1 MFAGNTSVPRTSDSS
16 TASDSNVGD
25 STAPTSQSSSNME
38 RKMSRRN
45 WSIANELHLKE
56 SLCDVVISVDGV
68 EFKAHKLILC
78 CCSTYFRTLFTNCA
92 DKMVYQIPGVS
103 AEMMG
108 LIIDYAYTGTVP
120 ITEDNVESLLVA
132 ADQFN
137 IMDIVNLCC
146 KFLSSRL
153 CSENC
158 IGICRFT
165 EYYYCPDL
173 HAAACGYILHHFEEV
188 SQVSEEFLDL
198 SAEEL
203 AHIIEKDELNVK
215 REEAVFEAVLRWIAH
230 DPQNRRQYIA
240 CLLSKVRLALLPSD
254 YFMNNIKAH
263 EYVKDNA
270 GCKDIISALSEIYDL
285 NLDGQSASANA
296 NPLTRPRLPYPILF
310 AIGGWSRSDTTSAIE
325 TYDGRTDEWL
335 NIPWEQES
343 PVAYHGSVY
352 LKGYVYVIGGFDG
365 TDYLD
370 IVKRF
375 DPLQKTWQ
383 QVAPMHSRRRYVSV
397 TVVDNFIYA
406 MGGFD
411 GSIEL
416 NTAERYDPDTN
427 QWTLIT
433 PMHERRSDANATT
446 LNGKVY
452 ICGGFDGDQCLSSAE
467 VFDPATNQW
476 SLIAPMSSRRRGL
489 GVMAYG
495 NQVYAVGGF
504 DENSWHQTVEAYNPV
519 TNDWHAVPSMLNP
532 RSNFGIEVM
541 DGLLFVVGG
550 FNESSTTV
558 AAEFYKEDTNE
569 WYDAHSMGITRGA
582 VSCCVVPG
590 LSSVMEY
597 IAGPHY
603 YRHNTS
609 MDISFSTS
617 TRSLPL

>member
-1 MFAGNTSVPRTSDSS
+1 M
-16 TASDSNVGD
+16 
-25 STAPTSQSSSNME
+25 Q
-38 RKMSRRN
+38 RKMSDRSC
-45 WSIANELHLKE
+45 SISNELRLE
-56 SLCDVVISVDGV
+56 GRFCDVIISVDGV
-68 EFKAHKLILC
+68 EFKAHKLILS
-78 CCSTYFRTLFTNCA
+78 CCSIYFRTLFSNWDSA
-92 DKMVYQIPGVS
+92 DKMVYQIPGIS

-108 LIIDYAYTGTVP
+108 LIINYAYTRTVP
-120 ITEDNVESLLVA
+120 ITEDNVQSLLAA

-137 IMDIVNLCC
+137 VMGIVSLCC
-146 KFLSSRL
+146 EFLSSRL
-153 CSENC
+153 CFENC
-158 IGICRFT
+158 IGICRLT
-165 EYYYCPDL
+165 DYYHCPDL
-173 HAAACGYILHHFEEV
+173 RAAACVYILHHFEEV

-203 AHIIEKDELNVK
+203 AHIIEKDELNVR

-230 DPQNRRQYIA
+230 DPQNRRQHIA
-240 CLLSKVRLALLPSD
+240 CLLSKVGAAQLWSRAQRLPRGKPSVLALQPPPCLFQVRLALLQPD
-254 YFMNNIKAH
+254 YFMNNVKAH

-270 GCKDIISALSEIYDL
+270 NCKHLIISALSEIYDL
-285 NLDGQSASANA
+285 NSYGQSSSVNA
-296 NPLTRPRLPYPILF
+296 NPFTRPRLPYAILF
-310 AIGGWSRSDTTSAIE
+310 AIGGWSGGGATSAIE
-325 TYDGRTDEWL
+325 TYDSRTDKWL

-343 PVAYHGSVY
+343 PVAYHGSAY
-352 LKGYVYVIGGFDG
+352 LKGHVYVIGGFDG
-365 TDYLD
+365 TDYFN

-383 QVAPMHSRRRYVSV
+383 QVAPMHSRRCYVSV

-411 GSIEL
+411 GYIRL

-433 PMHERRSDANATT
+433 PMHEQRSDASATT

-467 VFDPATNQW
+467 VFNPTTNQW
-476 SLIAPMSSRRRGL
+476 SLIAPMSSRRSGV

-504 DENSWHQTVEAYNPV
+504 DGNSRLQSVEAYNPIA
-519 TNDWHAVPSMLNP
+519 NAWHAVPSMLNP

-550 FNESSTTV
+550 FNGFSTTI
-558 AAEFYKEDTNE
+558 ATECYEEDTNE
-569 WYDAHSMGITRGA
+569 WYDAHSMGITRSA

-590 LSSVMEY
+590 LSNVMEY
-597 IAGPHY
+597 IARQHY
-603 YRHNTS
+603 YQHSSS
-609 MDISFSTS
+609 MDILFTSS
-617 TRSLPL
+617 TRSSPL

>member
-1 MFAGNTSVPRTSDSS
+1 
-16 TASDSNVGD
+16 
-25 STAPTSQSSSNME
+25 
-38 RKMSRRN
+38 
-45 WSIANELHLKE
+45 
-56 SLCDVVISVDGV
+56 
-68 EFKAHKLILC
+68 
-78 CCSTYFRTLFTNCA
+78 
-92 DKMVYQIPGVS
+92 MVYQIPGIS

-108 LIIDYAYTGTVP
+108 LIINYAYTGTVP
-120 ITEDNVESLLVA
+120 ITEDNVESLLAA

-137 IMDIVNLCC
+137 VMGIVSLCC
-146 KFLSSRL
+146 EFLSSRL
-153 CSENC
+153 CFENC
-158 IGICRFT
+158 IGICRLT
-165 EYYYCPDL
+165 DYYHCPDL
-173 HAAACGYILHHFEEV
+173 RAAACVYILHHFEEV

-203 AHIIEKDELNVK
+203 AHIIEKDELNVR

-230 DPQNRRQYIA
+230 DPQNRRQHIA
-240 CLLSKVRLALLPSD
+240 CLLSKVGAAQLWSCPQRLPRGKPSLSVLQPPPCVFQVRLALLQSD
-254 YFMNNIKAH
+254 YFMNNVKAH

-270 GCKDIISALSEIYDL
+270 NCKDLIISALSEIYDL
-285 NLDGQSASANA
+285 NSYGQSSSVNA
-296 NPLTRPRLPYPILF
+296 NPLTRPRLPYAILF
-310 AIGGWSRSDTTSAIE
+310 AIGGWSGGGATSAIE
-325 TYDGRTDEWL
+325 TYDGRTDKWL

-343 PVAYHGSVY
+343 PVAYHGSAY
-352 LKGYVYVIGGFDG
+352 LKGHVYVIGGFDG
-365 TDYLD
+365 TDYFN

-383 QVAPMHSRRRYVSV
+383 QVAPMHSRRCYVSV

-411 GSIEL
+411 GYMRL

-433 PMHERRSDANATT
+433 PMHEQRSDASATT

-467 VFDPATNQW
+467 VFNPTTNQW
-476 SLIAPMSSRRRGL
+476 SLIAPMSSRRSGV

-504 DENSWHQTVEAYNPV
+504 DGNSRLQSVEAYNPIA
-519 TNDWHAVPSMLNP
+519 NAWHAVPSMLNP

-550 FNESSTTV
+550 FNGFSTTV
-558 AAEFYKEDTNE
+558 ATECYEEDTNE
-569 WYDAHSMGITRGA
+569 WYDAHSMGITRSA

-590 LSSVMEY
+590 LSNVMEY
-597 IAGPHY
+597 IARQHY
-603 YRHNTS
+603 YQHSSS
-609 MDISFSTS
+609 MDILFTSS
-617 TRSLPL
+617 TRSSPL